1 MIIGFIGLM
10 QSGKTTASQYL
21 QEKYDF
27 EAINFKDGLK
37 EEMIQNFPRTMR
49 EMVRLLETIDYDG
62 MDPWSGSNL
71 FKKKPA
77 IFRAFMQEYG
87 TEVRRGDNEYY
98 WTGKWARKAM
108 ECEKNVVV
116 DDVRFLNEA
125 EVIKNAGGK
134 LVKIERQDITDT
146 GNHPSETEMSK
157 IVPDYFMSIEK
168 GDFRGMERVID
179 TYVEQLQNKEKV
191 EFEKI

>member
-37 EEMIQNFPRTMR
+37 EEMIKNFPRTMM
-49 EMVRLLETIDYDG
+49 EIVTLLDTIDYDG

-98 WTGKWARKAM
+98 WTGKWADKAM
-108 ECEKNVVV
+108 VCEKNVVV

-125 EVIKNAGGK
+125 ECIRNAGGK
-134 LVKIERQDITDT
+134 LVRLHRANLINGSGHK
-146 GNHPSETEMSK
+146 SETEMSR
-157 IVPDYFMSIEK
+157 IETHCTIDSK
-168 GDFRGMERVID
+168 QGDFDHLYYNLDEIIKLYETPPVVI
-179 TYVEQLQNKEKV
+179 
-191 EFEKI
+191 